1 MSNDHVLKEE
11 FRKYARLASI
21 QFGVV
26 SQDINNVKAFLDST
40 DIDQV
45 GLDIPLNLLRAKLLD
60 LEISLSNLDFIN
72 QKILR
77 EKSYE

>member
-1 MSNDHVLKEE
+1 MNSNHVLKEE
-11 FRKYARLASI
+11 FRKYARLSSI
-21 QFGVV
+21 QIGVV
-26 SQDINNVKAFLDST
+26 VQDINNVKAYLDST

-72 QKILR
+72 QKLLR
-77 EKSYE
+77 EKLNG